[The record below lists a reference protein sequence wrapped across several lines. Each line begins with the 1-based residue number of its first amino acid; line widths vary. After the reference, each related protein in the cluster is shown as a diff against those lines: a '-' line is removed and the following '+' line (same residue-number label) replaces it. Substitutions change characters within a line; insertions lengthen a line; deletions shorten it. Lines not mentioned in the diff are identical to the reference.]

1 MTETK
6 LNPKSIA
13 TLSAKG
19 WDGSSRNIESD
30 LADLQYAK
38 FDSPPDHVIF
48 LLEKYSGIEFEV
60 VSTYQ
65 ATRLNVSFGLD
76 KALEIPCVKS
86 DLMEHEIILGKKLY
100 PIGSIDLSELNGN
113 RDFGRLTIV
122 VADDGSIYSSMSYVI
137 NQTGYD
143 IEDFIN
149 RVIDDQLL
157 WKTDKSLK
165 VSYSRHDPRLRELRK
180 KELVEERLA
189 KARK

>member
-13 TLSAKG
+13 ILSAKG
-19 WDGSSRNIESD
+19 WDGSSRDIESD
-30 LADLQYAK
+30 LADLQYGK
-38 FDSPPDHVIF
+38 FDSPPDYVVS

-65 ATRLNVSFGLD
+65 ATRLTICFGLD

-86 DLMEHEIILGKKLY
+86 DLIEHEIILGKKLY

-113 RDFGRLTIV
+113 RDFGRLIIV
-122 VADDGSIYSSMSYVI
+122 VADDGNIYSSMSYVI

-143 IEDFIN
+143 INDFIN

-157 WKTDKSLK
+157 WRTDESLK
-165 VSYSRHDPRLRELRK
+165 VNYSRHDPRLRDLRK
-180 KELVEERLA
+180 KELVEEKLA
-189 KARK
+189 RTQ